1 MCWTSKKMK
10 IKTSR
15 KNIPIWKVVLFDVMK
30 RKYVSPIKGFY
41 YIPCTRYSAQMT
53 FSVDEYF
60 GVIMGHNGFH
70 SFSSKLYYTYSRDIE
85 KVSVYKKGLFLGEP
99 IHNFSN
105 DSYDTYLVIAKGYL
119 PKGTRYAINKRG
131 EIISNSIVLNEFI
144 DCK

>member
-1 MCWTSKKMK
+1 MCWTSKKTK
-10 IKTSR
+10 IKTAI

-85 KVSVYKKGLFLGEP
+85 KVSVYKKGLF
-99 IHNFSN
+99 
-105 DSYDTYLVIAKGYL
+105 
-119 PKGTRYAINKRG
+119 
-131 EIISNSIVLNEFI
+131 
-144 DCK
+144 